1 MKQITAIVRP
11 HRLEAIEEAL
21 HALEHLP
28 GFTIFPAHGHPRGHG
43 PSHVYAATEWNP
55 DSHDHL
61 VLLMLCPDEL
71 TSKVVD
77 AILAAA
83 HTGHPGDGLIA
94 VAALGDVVRIRTG
107 ERGDAAL

>member
-1 MKQITAIVRP
+1 MKQITAIIRP

-28 GFTIFPAHGHPRGHG
+28 GFTIFPARGHPRGHG
-43 PSHVYAATEWNP
+43 PHHVYTATEWSP

-71 TSKVVD
+71 ASKVVD
-77 AILAAA
+77 TIRAAA
-83 HTGHPGDGLIA
+83 YTGHPGDGLIG
-94 VAALGDVVRIRTG
+94 VTALEDVVRIRTG
-107 ERGDAAL
+107 ERGDAAI